1 MVVTGTLDD
10 VLEALRSHE
19 NELRRFG
26 VSHAAVFGSVA
37 RGEARADSDVD
48 VLVELDDQHPMGIF
62 EYARLKLYINEILNG
77 SGDIVNRKTIK
88 PMLRG
93 SILRDAVH
101 AF

>member
-1 MVVTGTLDD
+1 VTATLDD
-10 VLEALRSHE
+10 VLETLRSHRD
-19 NELRRFG
+19 ELLRLG

-37 RGEARADSDVD
+37 RGEAGADSDVD
-48 VLVELDDQHPMGIF
+48 VLVELDDQHPMGVF
-62 EYARLKLYINEILNG
+62 EYARLKIYVNELFNG
-77 SGDIVNRKTIK
+77 SGDIVNRKTLK